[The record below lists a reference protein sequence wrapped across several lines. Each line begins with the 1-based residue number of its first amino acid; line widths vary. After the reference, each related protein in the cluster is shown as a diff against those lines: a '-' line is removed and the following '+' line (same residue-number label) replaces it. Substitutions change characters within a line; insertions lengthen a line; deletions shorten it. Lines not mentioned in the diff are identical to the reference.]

1 LEQVSKD
8 KIDYLMIILIVLLLG
23 IGLSMLFSASYYHS
37 EKIGKGPL
45 HIFNKQL
52 LFVALGAVAM
62 IFAARVP
69 LAAIRKTIP
78 LIVLGTMVF
87 SLLPFAPGIGK
98 EINGARRWVVILD
111 YTFQPSELIKL
122 AVVLYVASILEKK
135 ADRIDDPLNA
145 LLPPFIIVFIFS
157 VIIFFQNDLS
167 TSFFILFIALAIFYI
182 AQIRLV
188 YFAYLGSL
196 IIPLGL
202 GLLLTGD
209 YWRNKLMTF
218 LDPTRDPFGMG
229 FQVRHA
235 KIALE
240 QGGFFGK
247 GVGMSTQKLGFLPE
261 PDSDFIF
268 AITGEEIGFIGI
280 FFIIVLFALFTFR
293 GYVLSWKS
301 KDKFKYYLGFGIT
314 TTIIV
319 QAVMNMAVTIGL
331 MPTTGMPLPFFSLG
345 GSAML
350 VTLFMCGLLI
360 NISRSRETQ
369 GGVFNG

>member
-1 LEQVSKD
+1 MSKD